1 MHLYV
6 DGNARKHRAV
16 GDGGLRFEPAPYN
29 KKLELNGVGKI
40 HCKVA
45 GGVAPANDADALP
58 EGVSTA
64 NGTLLIAEAK
74 RDHAGQYT
82 CRATEGET
90 TISAKITLDVV
101 ATPESVIS
109 NEDVDSNHS
118 DPTNSS
124 QLPSI
129 PRRRKNPIELQEA
142 GKTMKDTMTSL
153 NKVLN
158 KPQALEGG
166 ANETTARIMVWN
178 NGTLQIRN
186 VTEDDAYHYGCTAG
200 RNYFPPQESGGVAG
214 KAVLVSISVAGA
226 YMLLV
231 LALMKWS
238 RVERSWWKRE
248 RRKYKMAVRIMD
260 DFCRTRGIAVKKLR
274 NKDEGETE
282 PQILPILVKALTTKD
297 ECQLSEFR
305 RQLDLFSRGDLKTF
319 LIATRTVE
327 ENEEYTAR
335 VGQSHALPQ
344 SQNTIP
350 PLGNLHRVV
359 LAQQLAGALNKIAA
373 KRLTHRNAVG
383 TNHRQTDRI
392 L

>member
-101 ATPESVIS
+101 DD
-109 NEDVDSNHS
+109 DV
-118 DPTNSS
+118 
-124 QLPSI
+124 Q
-129 PRRRKNPIELQEA
+129 
-142 GKTMKDTMTSL
+142 
-153 NKVLN
+153 
-158 KPQALEGG
+158 LEGG